1 MEYIV
6 NGLLILL
13 LGTLYFFAIRYLFR
27 KGTCAGCSSCKSHR
41 GGLLLF
47 YRIRRLRWL
56 LRPLYSLYPLRLF
69 SAGRAANRRA
79 PPQLILRIPLRRS
92 LSCFPRQ
99 KNGICSQ
106 FMN

>member
-27 KGTCAGCSSCKSHR
+27 KGTCAGCSSCKSHGEVSSCFTVSEGC
-41 GGLLLF
+41 GGCCAHCTHCT
-47 YRIRRLRWL
+47 R
-56 LRPLYSLYPLRLF
+56 

>member
-41 GGLLLF
+41 EV
-47 YRIRRLRWL
+47 
-56 LRPLYSLYPLRLF
+56 S
-69 SAGRAANRRA
+69 
-79 PPQLILRIPLRRS
+79 
-92 LSCFPRQ
+92 SCFTVSEGCGGCGSSPQDGPPIEEPHR
-99 KNGICSQ
+99 S
-106 FMN
+106 